1 MNGTIMNQSM
11 LLTKQNFVTTNPY
24 LISIVIA
31 IVIFISGLII
41 GRLVGKLINKLL
53 SNTKFDTAIKKK
65 TGIKTSIQKLIVM
78 LIEISIYILFTGIAL
93 NYLGITSF
101 VLNILLIAIIIILS
115 ISFMLALKD
124 SIPNLI
130 AGFLITRKT
139 RLKIDDKIIVDS
151 IEGKIIEM
159 NFFEVR
165 VEKQNGDIFY
175 IPNSFFL
182 KQKYVKIN
190 THSKK

>member
-101 VLNILLIAIIIILS
+101 VLNILLIAI
-115 ISFMLALKD
+115 SFMLALKD